1 MTTTHIIAI
10 DPAERE
16 YGTGWIML
24 DIQSKVIT
32 RRAIK
37 NFIKALEAL
46 ENLHAYALENNLHI
60 LWVVENSNLQDA
72 VFFEKG
78 YELKIKA
85 IERAKKRTFNN
96 HEKHALMLNFAQ
108 DTGKNMATS
117 QHICDY
123 LQSIGCNVVQI
134 SPKAKGRPFTE
145 AEAKLDAR
153 SSKWTL
159 PEKLSGDE
167 LAALKLL
174 SLVYRRLDKFQGG
187 EVLK

>member
-10 DPAERE
+10 DPAKRE

-24 DIQSKVIT
+24 NTQSKIIS
-32 RRAIK
+32 RRPIKGFIEAIAAIQDMAVHSQI
-37 NFIKALEAL
+37 NEF
-46 ENLHAYALENNLHI
+46 NI

-72 VFFEKG
+72 VFFKKG

-117 QHICDY
+117 QHICEY
-123 LQSIGCNVVQI
+123 LQSIGCKVVQI